1 MEDLGHDGSPPS
13 RHVVRAA
20 LRKNLWA
27 AIAVVLALVGVCS
40 SILVANGAG
49 HNAAADSRREAVASS
64 REIASTL
71 QLAIQHEQDLVVDT
85 SASISRDPDLTE
97 SGFRQWIMA
106 ISAFQR
112 YPELSGMS
120 EIKIVPASQLSG
132 FVATETRDPPG
143 PLSADGT
150 YQVVPQGARPYYC
163 LESVA
168 VQRSST
174 ALVPAGFD
182 YCATFTKAAILKARD
197 TGQAR
202 YIPYKIG
209 TTEDLALARPTYAGR
224 GVPTTVQGRRA
235 AFIGLTG
242 MVIVP
247 RVLLAAAL
255 AGHPDTSVSFHYADG
270 PSSVSFSEGSAPKQ
284 ALVVVNDLHNGW
296 TVDTYQSVQGG
307 GLFSNPSS
315 RAALIAG
322 FALTLLLSSLALVL
336 GTGRARAREKLELRT
351 SELRFLAL
359 HDPLTKLPNRALIL
373 DRTEQ
378 MIARS
383 RRTGIPCAIMFLDLD
398 DFKDINDTLGHSVG
412 DQLLVAVSARLA
424 TVLRDGDTVG
434 RLGGDEFVLLIEDAS
449 LSVGAEVV
457 AERILEVLRAP
468 FEIAGYHLP
477 LSVQASI
484 GVAAGSGSSPEELLR
499 DADIALYRAKAAGK
513 GCAAVFAPSMQTA
526 VEDQRHLYTDL
537 HHALEAGEFFLLYQ
551 PTIDLQTNAFTGVE
565 ALIRWRHPTQGVV
578 GPDAIIPA
586 LERSGLIVPVGLW
599 VLQEACRQ
607 GAAWLAH
614 GHRFS
619 ISVNMSAR
627 QLERDRIV
635 EDVRHALSASG
646 FDPRLLILELT
657 ETALMSNTD
666 ETIARLARLKEL
678 GVRIAV
684 DDFGTGY
691 SSLAY
696 LRRFPID
703 ILKIDRSFV
712 SGIADSAEASA
723 LVHTLVQLGKVLKL
737 ETIAEGVEDDEQRA
751 RLQAEDVDI
760 GQGFLFYRPLEVTA
774 VERLLQEFADASEVG
789 PGSVVQPSQDNVR

>member
-1 MEDLGHDGSPPS
+1 MDDLAHDGGPS
-13 RHVVRAA
+13 SRSAVRTA
-20 LRKNLWA
+20 LRKHLWA
-27 AIAVVLALVGVCS
+27 AIALVLAVTGVGS
-40 SILVANGAG
+40 AIIVANNAG
-49 HNAAADSRREAVASS
+49 HNAAANSRREAGASS

-71 QLAIQHEQDLVVDT
+71 QLALQHEQDLVVDT
-85 SASISRDPDLTE
+85 SATISRNPGISE
-97 SGFRQWIMA
+97 SGFRQWMAA
-106 ISAFQR
+106 ISAFER
-112 YPELSGMS
+112 YPELSGTN
-120 EIKIVPASQLSG
+120 EIEIVPASQLSA
-132 FVATETRDPPG
+132 FVARETLDPPG
-143 PLSADGT
+143 PLSTNGT
-150 YQVVPQGARPYYC
+150 YQVVPQGTRAYYC

-168 VQRSST
+168 VQRSSAT
-174 ALVPAGFD
+174 IVPAGFD
-182 YCATFTKAAILKARD
+182 YCATFTKAAILEARD
-197 TGQAR
+197 TGRSR
-202 YIPYKIG
+202 YIPYKVG
-209 TTEDLALARPTYAGR
+209 TTEDLALARPTYVGQ
-224 GVPTTVQGRRA
+224 GLPKTVQARRA

-247 RVLLAAAL
+247 RVLLSAAL
-255 AGHPDTSVSFHYADG
+255 AGHPDTSVSFHYGAG
-270 PSSVSFSEGSAPKQ
+270 RSSATFTEGSAPKN
-284 ALVVVNDLHNGW
+284 ALMVVNNLHNGW
-296 TVDTYQSVQGG
+296 TVDTLESVQGA

-322 FALTLLLSSLALVL
+322 FALTLFLSSLALVL
-336 GTGRARAREKLELRT
+336 GTGRARAREKLEVRT
-351 SELRFLAL
+351 RELRFLAL

-383 RRTGIPCAIMFLDLD
+383 RRTGISCAIMFLDLD

-412 DQLLVAVSARLA
+412 DELLVAVSARLS

-449 LSVGAEVV
+449 LSVGVEVV

-468 FEIAGYHLP
+468 FQISGYHLP

-484 GVAAGSGSSPEELLR
+484 GVAAGNRSTPEELLR

-578 GPDAIIPA
+578 APDAIIPA

-599 VLQEACRQ
+599 VLQEATRQ
-607 GAAWLAH
+607 GAAWQAK
-614 GHRFS
+614 GHPFS
-619 ISVNMSAR
+619 VSVNMSAR

-635 EDVRHALSASG
+635 DDVREALSTSG

-657 ETALMSNTD
+657 ETALMSNAE
-666 ETIARLARLKEL
+666 ETIGRLWRLKEL

-691 SSLAY
+691 SSLSY

-712 SGIADSAEASA
+712 SGIADSAEATA
-723 LVHTLVQLGKVLKL
+723 LVHTLVQLGKVLNL

-751 RLQAEDVDI
+751 CLQAENVDT
-760 GQGFLFYRPLEVTA
+760 GQGFLFYRPLEVSA
-774 VERLLQEFADASEVG
+774 VERLLREFDVAPEVDSEGMVH
-789 PGSVVQPSQDNVR
+789 PDRDNVR